1 MINIYVKCFFIA
13 TFYKEFS
20 VKVKSNVE
28 NKNNFLYLSCFVIYN
43 PFIKKEF

>member
-1 MINIYVKCFFIA
+1 MFFMA

-28 NKNNFLYLSCFVIYN
+28 NKNFLYLSSFVIYN
-43 PFIKKEF
+43 PFINKEF